1 MNKEKINKKELA
13 QKLKSKLNSP
23 EYVAIP
29 EILGY
34 ENRYGDMIAFI
45 FRKDIN
51 GVHSTGGKDNPYN
64 FKRFVELENEITI
77 VSENGKITQDKHNQ
91 QIQNTQTSTKITEP
105 TNKQKNE
112 DNSTKSQNTGTILL
126 IVGGILVIGTTLII
140 DKSKPKKYVLTMFP
154 YPSGSGLHVGHVRC
168 YTISDV
174 MARFYR
180 QQGYNVLFPIG

>member
-51 GVHSTGGKDNPYN
+51 GVHK
-64 FKRFVELENEITI
+64 NEITI